1 MVKNIVFDFGGVV
14 LTWNPKI
21 ILKNFTSR
29 ESDIELL
36 TNIIYKS
43 KEWQMLD
50 NGTITREDA
59 TKILE
64 EKLPKRLKRT
74 CKNIIYHF
82 QEYQILNDD
91 ICKLIIQLKENE
103 YNVYALSNTHISVY
117 EDMKNRYIGKY
128 FDGYIISAL
137 EKLMKPNK
145 EIYLR
150 LFEKFNLKPNEC
162 FFIDDREENI
172 AMGENL
178 GMLGHILNREEYG
191 ITKLLQDFNKYGIKI
206 LQK

>member
-1 MVKNIVFDFGGVV
+1 MIKNIVFDFGGVV

-21 ILKNFTSR
+21 ILKNFTSN

-36 TNIIYKS
+36 VNVIYKS

-50 NGTITREDA
+50 NGTITRESA

-64 EKLPKRLKRT
+64 EKLPERLRNT

-91 ICKLIIQLKENE
+91 ICKLIIKLKENG
-103 YNVYALSNTHISVY
+103 YNVYALSNTHVAVY
-117 EDMKNRYIGKY
+117 EDMKNRYIGKF

-137 EKLMKPNK
+137 EKLMKPDEK
-145 EIYLR
+145 IYIK
-150 LFEKFNLKPNEC
+150 LFEKFNLKPEEC
-162 FFIDDREENI
+162 FFIDDREENVEV
-172 AMGENL
+172 GKKL
-178 GMLGHILNREEYG
+178 GMPGHVLNREEYG
-191 ITKLLQDFNKYGIKI
+191 IKKLLEDFNKYNIKI
-206 LQK
+206 L